1 MIGGNLLGVRGSL
14 LILEYNKKNMYTYIY
29 GLYVYIYI
37 FTESIE
43 SIVMY
48 EGFSRLLKK
57 GKYAMSWSVTAFSF
71 GCYVMICL

>member
-1 MIGGNLLGVRGSL
+1 
-14 LILEYNKKNMYTYIY
+14 MYMAYIY
-29 GLYVYIYI
+29 IYIYIYI
-37 FTESIE
+37 FVYTESIE

-71 GCYVMICL
+71 GYYDIICL